1 MSPFHEGDKGVK
13 APRLQIVL
21 FAILSLVLA
30 TGCEAFF
37 GIQPDTPTVN
47 SEPALKPA
55 PAVKPEPTSTPA
67 VLAPIEKPIP
77 PPGITAEPQ
86 ITTPIVENT
95 PTAEF
100 PIEPEATVT
109 PEPTLEP
116 TETPEPTP
124 TPVPS
129 TNSWSEPERGDD
141 DDNKPT
147 PTLNPEPPSLAPT
160 PTPNPEPPSLAPTPT
175 PNPEPPSPAPTPT
188 PNPAPEPGKAKKHEL
203 ARDFARFIDN
213 LNENRFLLEGQT
225 STIGGTAVGGEE
237 GSTVQVPA
245 LAISVGV
252 VIAVAT
258 GCEAIAS
265 AEGMAFGECLTD
277 FVPAVAAVAI
287 KVGVIIGINVDSMLQ
302 GFEEGRMAT
311 RNGGGAEG
319 SPQLAMLFQGF
330 ELNGEDIQNDLIGVA
345 TSPENVVFET
355 HLPDFLSGGTFIG
368 SNAFQGRVLD
378 SEGNKIP
385 GSAVRFGVFVQDDG
399 TELFAPIIF
408 FREGDDLLNFATVK
422 WYYQFDPGGY
432 EEGKGEFTAQGQR
445 LIAVDAP

>member
-141 DDNKPT
+141 DDDKPT
-147 PTLNPEPPSLAPT
+147 PTPT
-160 PTPNPEPPSLAPTPT
+160 
-175 PNPEPPSPAPTPT
+175 PEPPSPTPTPT
-188 PNPAPEPGKAKKHEL
+188 PTPAPEPGKAKKHGL

-399 TELFAPIIF
+399 TRLFAPIIF

>member
-13 APRLQIVL
+13 ALRLQIAL

-47 SEPALKPA
+47 SEP
-55 PAVKPEPTSTPA
+55 TSNPA

-141 DDNKPT
+141 DDDK
-147 PTLNPEPPSLAPT
+147 PT
-160 PTPNPEPPSLAPTPT
+160 PTPNPELPSPTPT
-175 PNPEPPSPAPTPT
+175 PTPT
-188 PNPAPEPGKAKKHEL
+188 PAPEPGKAKKHEL

-355 HLPDFLSGGTFIG
+355 HLPDFLGGGAFIG